1 MAIAMSIE
9 LKRAPTTEEVE
20 QMCAA
25 AEEAARK
32 CLLSSVSFKDLTDLD
47 VTVEAVGDKPL
58 TLSIEVAIEI
68 ANSTR
73 NLDSVVDE
81 ATNHAFLAAEAKAR
95 ELRLCEDTL
104 A

>member
-1 MAIAMSIE
+1 MIAMSIE
-9 LKRAPTTEEVE
+9 LKRGPTAEEVE
-20 QMCAA
+20 QMCTA
-25 AEEAARK
+25 AEEAARR
-32 CLLSSVSFKDLTDLD
+32 CLLSTVSLKDITDLD

-58 TLSIEVAIEI
+58 TLNVEVAIEV
-68 ANSTR
+68 ANTTR

-81 ATNHAFLAAEAKAR
+81 ATNHAFSAAEAKAR

>member
-1 MAIAMSIE
+1 M
-9 LKRAPTTEEVE
+9 KRVPTDDEVE

-32 CLLSSVSFKDLTDLD
+32 CLLSTVSSKDITDLD

-58 TLSIEVAIEI
+58 TLNIEVAIEV
-68 ANSTR
+68 ANTNQ

-81 ATNHAFLAAEAKAR
+81 ATNHAFSAAEAKAR
-95 ELRLCEDTL
+95 ELSLCEDTL

>member
-9 LKRAPTTEEVE
+9 LKRAPTPEEVE

-32 CLLSSVSFKDLTDLD
+32 CLLSSVSLKDLTDLD

-58 TLSIEVAIEI
+58 TLNIEVAIEV
-68 ANSTR
+68 ADTTR

-81 ATNHAFLAAEAKAR
+81 ATDHAFSAAEAKAR
-95 ELRLCEDTL
+95 ELCLCEDTL

>member
-1 MAIAMSIE
+1 MSIE
-9 LKRAPTTEEVE
+9 LKRPPTTEEVE

-32 CLLSSVSFKDLTDLD
+32 CLVSSVSLKDLTDLD
-47 VTVEAVGDKPL
+47 VSIEAVGEKPL
-58 TLSIEVAIEI
+58 TLIIEVAIEV
-68 ANSTR
+68 ADTTR

-81 ATNHAFLAAEAKAR
+81 ATDHAFSAAEAKAR
-95 ELRLCEDTL
+95 ELCLCEDTL